1 MVERFFA
8 RTGAVDRQLLIN
20 DNDTGPRPVTI
31 VGVVDD
37 LRETDLDGPMKPEV
51 FISLQQVHADATSL
65 VTATQFWAVRVKSVP
80 AAFGTTFLKIL
91 REVDPAV
98 GTAALTDLRA
108 YVDAELAPRRFSVG
122 LLAAFTLISLLLT
135 ALGVYGIASY
145 AVEQRRHEIGIR
157 MALGATAHGIVGQI
171 LGSTLRL
178 AGVGMALGVLGA
190 WLANRLLS
198 RIMFGVSPGS
208 PALLVLVSAVL
219 LVTAIVASG
228 LPALRAARNDP
239 LRALWVE

>member
-1 MVERFFA
+1 MPAHDEVGE
-8 RTGAVDRQLLIN
+8 DR
-20 DNDTGPRPVTI
+20 R
-31 VGVVDD
+31 
-37 LRETDLDGPMKPEV
+37 R
-51 FISLQQVHADATSL
+51 
-65 VTATQFWAVRVKSVP
+65 VRLGSDP
-80 AAFGTTFLKIL
+80 DAFGPTFLRIL

-98 GTAALTDLRA
+98 ATATLTDLRA
-108 YVDAELAPRRFSVG
+108 CVDAELAPRRFSVS

-135 ALGVYGIASY
+135 ALGVYGIASH

-157 MALGATAHGIVGQI
+157 VALGATARSIVGQI
-171 LGSTLRL
+171 LASTLRL

-190 WLANRLLS
+190 WLANRFLS
-198 RIMFGVSPGS
+198 RIMFSVSPGS
-208 PALLVLVSAVL
+208 PALLALVSAVL